1 MKKLIY
7 IVLFTFSYYSY
18 SEVNIKVYNNYL
30 IYSYPELSPH
40 STTIKRQK
48 ISSTIP
54 FNLPFTKVAGKNTI
68 IECQKNGFITFINK
82 KNLGLWLIDYEKKLR
97 LINNSFVNSS
107 SGSKSTQ
114 ISKYDITFNENNDI
128 QKESLSKND
137 FFDINTNYI
146 YDEKKRLI
154 KFLEKVNAFF
164 VMNKIDY
171 TNQNLAK
178 LIKSENVEDPELFS
192 SDETSNEIIEYIYD
206 DENRII
212 QTKQSMYLAETKNRI
227 NMDCFFTNHNK
238 HGDWTKGYCSANKKN
253 LGDFKR
259 EIEYW

>member
-1 MKKLIY
+1 
-7 IVLFTFSYYSY
+7 
-18 SEVNIKVYNNYL
+18 
-30 IYSYPELSPH
+30 
-40 STTIKRQK
+40 
-48 ISSTIP
+48 
-54 FNLPFTKVAGKNTI
+54 
-68 IECQKNGFITFINK
+68 
-82 KNLGLWLIDYEKKLR
+82 
-97 LINNSFVNSS
+97 
-107 SGSKSTQ
+107 
-114 ISKYDITFNENNDI
+114 
-128 QKESLSKND
+128 
-137 FFDINTNYI
+137 INTNYI